1 MTTIS
6 ITALRSS
13 IITRLLCGVSLTSLA
28 ARAQSTDDVPRP
40 LEPLTASS
48 SGVSVDGASAS
59 SARNE
64 VAEVVVTVERAAA
77 ARSLR
82 ATQAGSVATVTAD
95 ELDRQKAS
103 NLGEVLARIPGV
115 LYVDEDGRGTK
126 PDIGLR
132 GLNPIRSEYV
142 QLLADGVPTQPSMY

>member
-1 MTTIS
+1 M
-6 ITALRSS
+6 
-13 IITRLLCGVSLTSLA
+13 
-28 ARAQSTDDVPRP
+28 
-40 LEPLTASS
+40 
-48 SGVSVDGASAS
+48 
-59 SARNE
+59 
-64 VAEVVVTVERAAA
+64 
-77 ARSLR
+77 
-82 ATQAGSVATVTAD
+82 TAD